1 MVGSGT
7 KTDQQNRIV
16 SPEINPCT
24 YGQLIYDKGGKNT
37 QWRKDSLQQMVLEK
51 LDNHMLKIRVEHS
64 LIPYAKIK
72 QFKDL
77 N

>member
-72 QFKDL
+72 QFKD
-77 N
+77 